1 MTLMVDIIIPAR
13 NEQNTIGAVV
23 AAARASSCVRQLVV
37 VDDGSTDATFQ
48 IAQREGA
55 EVIRLPK
62 NGGKGR
68 AMKLGLQST
77 DSTFVGFLDAD
88 LKGFQP
94 HHLDSLWRSLAND
107 RLAMVCGLR
116 DYGPIQNA
124 FQMTGFAET
133 ITGERICARWLL
145 EAIPLEYWSGYAIE
159 AAINGYARKLG
170 AKVGKQLMP
179 GVSIVNKLEKEGFWK
194 GLRSHGKMFRE
205 VGTTIEK
212 MKRL

>member
-1 MTLMVDIIIPAR
+1 MMSVDIIIPAM
-13 NEQNTIGAVV
+13 NEAKTIGAVIS
-23 AAARASSCVRQLVV
+23 AARGSACVRRVLV
-37 VDDGSTDATFQ
+37 VDDGSKDATSQ
-48 IAQREGA
+48 VARRAGA

-68 AMKLGLQST
+68 AMLLGLQST
-77 DSTFVGFLDAD
+77 ESTFVAFLDAD
-88 LKGFQP
+88 LIGFQK
-94 HHLDSLWRSLAND
+94 HHLDAMWCSLAHD

-124 FQMTGFAET
+124 FQQTNYAET

-145 EAIPLEYWSGYAIE
+145 DCIPVEYWSGYAIE

-194 GLRSHGKMFRE
+194 GLRSHARMFQQ
-205 VGTTIEK
+205 VGSTVEK